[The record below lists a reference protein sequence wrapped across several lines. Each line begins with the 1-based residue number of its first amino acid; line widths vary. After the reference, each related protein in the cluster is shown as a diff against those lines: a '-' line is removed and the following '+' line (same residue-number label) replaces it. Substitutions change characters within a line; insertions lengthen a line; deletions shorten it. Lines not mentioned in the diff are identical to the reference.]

1 LGRLGT
7 LEEEEEEEEE
17 EGRLSSVVATSGD
30 ADEPDSGGGSGKGG
44 RGRGARASDCRVG
57 SGATM
62 AADKL
67 PEEADDD
74 DDDARAVLAFF
85 RLVVVLG
92 AASALAGGGVGT
104 RGCCVVAAADGGPA
118 LALAL
123 APLFL
128 FARRV
133 FFFDGA
139 GAVADAVGGCAS
151 SSCSDWEEGAVLSER
166 APMSSVIPSGV
177 SADADGGG
185 GDTGAGAGGS
195 APWLV
200 AVAVVAAIAGAFGA
214 PVSMRGTSTKSA
226 VSDRGELSGDEEERA
241 AEEDKDQT
249 ISSSS
254 SEVESLAHLVLDVC
268 ESERMSS
275 DEDREVVMV
284 Y

>member
-1 LGRLGT
+1 M
-7 LEEEEEEEEE
+7 
-17 EGRLSSVVATSGD
+17 SGGAD
-30 ADEPDSGGGSGKGG
+30 ADEPDGNGGSGKGG
-44 RGRGARASDCRVG
+44 RGRGCRGGARANDCRVG

-67 PEEADDD
+67 PEEEADGNDDDDD

-92 AASALAGGGVGT
+92 AAGADGGVGT
-104 RGCCVVAAADGGPA
+104 RGCCVVAAADSGPA

-123 APLFL
+123 APRFL
-128 FARRV
+128 FASRWRG

-151 SSCSDWEEGAVLSER
+151 SSCRGWEGGAALSER
-166 APMSSVIPSGV
+166 APMSSVISSGV

-185 GDTGAGAGGS
+185 GDTGAGAGGAS
-195 APWLV
+195 WLV
-200 AVAVVAAIAGAFGA
+200 AVAVAFGA
-214 PVSMRGTSTKSA
+214 VVSTRGTSTKSA

-254 SEVESLAHLVLDVC
+254 SEVESLTHLVLDVC
-268 ESERMSS
+268 ESESMSS

>member
-1 LGRLGT
+1 M
-7 LEEEEEEEEE
+7 
-17 EGRLSSVVATSGD
+17 SGGAD
-30 ADEPDSGGGSGKGG
+30 ADEPDGNGGSGKGG
-44 RGRGARASDCRVG
+44 RGRGCRGGARANDCRVG

-67 PEEADDD
+67 PEEADGNDDDDDD

-92 AASALAGGGVGT
+92 AAGADGGVGT

-123 APLFL
+123 APRFL
-128 FARRV
+128 FASRWRG

-139 GAVADAVGGCAS
+139 GAVADAVGGCVSS
-151 SSCSDWEEGAVLSER
+151 SSCPGWEEGAVLSER

-177 SADADGGG
+177 SADTDGGG
-185 GDTGAGAGGS
+185 GDTGAGGAS
-195 APWLV
+195 WLV
-200 AVAVVAAIAGAFGA
+200 AVAVVAAIASAFGA
-214 PVSMRGTSTKSA
+214 LVSMRGTSTKSA

-268 ESERMSS
+268 ESESMSS